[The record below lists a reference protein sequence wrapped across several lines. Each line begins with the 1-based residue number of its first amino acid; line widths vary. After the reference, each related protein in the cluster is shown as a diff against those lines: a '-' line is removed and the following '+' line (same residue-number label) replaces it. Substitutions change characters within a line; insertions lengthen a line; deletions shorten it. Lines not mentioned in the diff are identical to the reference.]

1 VHKSTKDGK
10 NNWGNSGVNLGS
22 NSTFNVQIVLSSD
35 GGGIATWIET
45 GDKLSPFQMA
55 KINATRNMIWK
66 KNVFTPRSDKS
77 YFLPNKLISD
87 GKDGVYTLWFSP
99 KNIGYDL
106 TIQHFDS
113 NRNPKFGEDS
123 VVINDY
129 TFFSDYRLRLHP
141 KTGGVI
147 VLYGCNK
154 ELEDGRGDAV
164 DLLTNYY
171 TESGRIGLD
180 VLPSITLGSPRLN
193 SFCAGQ
199 SFSISFTTADGSF
212 NLDNNFRILLFDKKG
227 NYDKAVEIGK
237 DTRQTVNVKTTQELE
252 KNTYKIKVV
261 STSPI
266 IGSTNYVEII
276 VGDTGIPTIASDKL
290 SICAGGNDIVTLTTS
305 SCKDGLLKWSNGSTI
320 TTIAVSQIDNTTY
333 TATCSIAVCKESAV
347 LNSILIQAVRLSVT
361 ASNAG
366 PYFEGELLRLNSASS
381 TGTAPLKYEWTGAK

>member
-164 DLLTNYY
+164 DL
-171 TESGRIGLD
+171 
-180 VLPSITLGSPRLN
+180 
-193 SFCAGQ
+193 
-199 SFSISFTTADGSF
+199 
-212 NLDNNFRILLFDKKG
+212 
-227 NYDKAVEIGK
+227 
-237 DTRQTVNVKTTQELE
+237 
-252 KNTYKIKVV
+252 
-261 STSPI
+261 
-266 IGSTNYVEII
+266 
-276 VGDTGIPTIASDKL
+276 
-290 SICAGGNDIVTLTTS
+290 
-305 SCKDGLLKWSNGSTI
+305 
-320 TTIAVSQIDNTTY
+320 
-333 TATCSIAVCKESAV
+333 
-347 LNSILIQAVRLSVT
+347 
-361 ASNAG
+361 
-366 PYFEGELLRLNSASS
+366 
-381 TGTAPLKYEWTGAK
+381 